1 MRSPSDVAYDA
12 PLVTVGKRFE
22 PPCGAAFAAR
32 GGIWQSAKAE
42 QMMTHEAQDQ
52 ASLFDAVYSAYKE
65 FINPPLARF
74 MKIAGAGIEMEARGV
89 RIYDHTGKAYLD
101 FCGGYG
107 VFTLGYMHP
116 KVVAAVREQLNHMA
130 LSSRILFN
138 AKTAALAKALAD
150 LAPGDLK
157 ITFFSNS
164 GTEAVE
170 AALKLARLS
179 TKRVHI
185 VSTSNGYHGK
195 TMGSLT
201 ATGRD
206 VFKEKFEPLVP
217 EFEHVP
223 FGDLAA
229 LDTALAGAAAFIVEP
244 VQCEGG
250 VILPPDGYLRGARE
264 LCSRHGAL
272 FIADEVQTGLGR
284 TGYLWGVDAEGVVPD
299 IMTVAKGLSGGVIP
313 IGATI
318 SRHDV
323 WMSAFGDSPLLHTST
338 FGGNPLACTAG
349 LAALEVLIDEHLV
362 EKSKSQGE
370 YLLEQARALQRRFPE
385 VIASVRGRGLIV
397 GLELS
402 HEGYGGVIIPESLRL
417 GLTAAYTLNQQRV
430 IRLEPPLIVTRAEI
444 DEAIAILAQA
454 VAKAKEKLGALSA

>member
-1 MRSPSDVAYDA
+1 
-12 PLVTVGKRFE
+12 
-22 PPCGAAFAAR
+22 
-32 GGIWQSAKAE
+32 
-42 QMMTHEAQDQ
+42 MMTHEAQDQ
-52 ASLFDAVYSAYKE
+52 ASLFDTVYAAYKE
-65 FINPPLARF
+65 YINPPLARF
-74 MKIAGAGIEMEARGV
+74 MKIAGAGVEMESRGCRV
-89 RIYDHTGKAYLD
+89 YDHTGKAYLD

-116 KVVAAVREQLNHMA
+116 RVVAAVREQLDHMA
-130 LSSRILFN
+130 LSSRVLFN
-138 AKTAALAKALAD
+138 AKTAALAKALSD

-179 TKRVHI
+179 TKRKHI
-185 VSTSNGYHGK
+185 VSTFNGYHGK

-217 EFEHVP
+217 EFEHVL
-223 FGDLAA
+223 FGDLPA
-229 LDTALAGAAAFIVEP
+229 LDHALPGAAAFIVEP

-250 VILPPDGYLRGARE
+250 VIIAPDGYLRAARE
-264 LCSRHGAL
+264 LCTKHGAL

-284 TGYLWGVDAEGVVPD
+284 TGYLWGVDAESVVPD
-299 IMTVAKGLSGGVIP
+299 IMTVAKGLSGGVVP

-318 SRHDV
+318 ARHDV
-323 WMSAFGDSPLLHTST
+323 WMSAFGDAPLLHTST
-338 FGGNPLACTAG
+338 FGGNPLACVAG
-349 LAALEVLIDEHLV
+349 LAALEVLVDEKLV
-362 EKSKSQGE
+362 ERSRTQGA
-370 YLLEQARALQRRFPE
+370 YLLEQARALAKAHPE
-385 VIASVRGRGLIV
+385 VISDVRGRGLVV
-397 GLELS
+397 GVELR

-430 IRLEPPLIVTRAEI
+430 IRLEPPLIVTREEI
-444 DEAIAILAQA
+444 DQAMAILDQA
-454 VAKAKEKLGALSA
+454 VKKARSKLGALSA

>member
-1 MRSPSDVAYDA
+1 
-12 PLVTVGKRFE
+12 
-22 PPCGAAFAAR
+22 
-32 GGIWQSAKAE
+32 
-42 QMMTHEAQDQ
+42 MMTHEAQDQ
-52 ASLFDAVYSAYKE
+52 ASLFDTVYTAYKE

-74 MKIAGAGIEMEARGV
+74 MKMAGAGVEVESRGC
-89 RIYDHTGKAYLD
+89 RIYDHTGKSYLD

-107 VFTLGYMHP
+107 VFTLGYLHP
-116 KVVAAVREQLNHMA
+116 RVVAAVREQLDHMA
-130 LSSRILFN
+130 LSSRVFFN

-150 LAPGDLK
+150 LAPGDLS

-179 TKRVHI
+179 TKRKHI
-185 VSTSNGYHGK
+185 VSTFNGYHGK

-206 VFKEKFEPLVP
+206 VFKQKFEPLVP

-223 FGDLAA
+223 FGELTA
-229 LDTALAGAAAFIVEP
+229 LDRALEGAAAFIVEP

-250 VILPPDGYLRGARE
+250 VIIPPDGYLKGARD
-264 LCSRHGAL
+264 LCTKHGAL

-284 TGYLWGVDAEGVVPD
+284 TGYLWGVDAEDVEPD

-318 SRHDV
+318 ANHDV
-323 WMSAFGDSPLLHTST
+323 WMCAFGDAPLLHTST
-338 FGGNPLACTAG
+338 FGGNPLACAAG
-349 LAALEVLIDEHLV
+349 LAALEVLVDENLV
-362 EKSKSQGE
+362 EKSRLQGA
-370 YLLEQARALQRRFPE
+370 YLLERAQALARKHPE
-385 VIASVRGRGLIV
+385 VIATVRGRGLVV
-397 GLELS
+397 GLELH
-402 HEGYGGVIIPESLRL
+402 HEGYGGVIIPESLKR

-430 IRLEPPLIVTRAEI
+430 IRLEPPLIVSRAEI
-444 DEAIAILAQA
+444 DEAIGILDEA
-454 VAKAKEKLGALSA
+454 VAKAHDKLGALTA